1 MSYTKVIETMNETFL
16 HCILTSFIS
25 LQIELEKRTGLNNLL
40 ELTVT
45 ITLTILV
52 NEAGYSKF

>member
-1 MSYTKVIETMNETFL
+1 MNETFL